1 MKTLL
6 AAVLLVCSS
15 GSSFGAILTQVFP
28 SPAPNAF
35 GSPSWNPGYV
45 QNALNAL
52 ENGLSSVGNPATTP
66 TAYYQVT
73 TEGDRDNIVT
83 GFPSWKGFVNPG
95 AMFGAAF
102 ANELGNRLHFG
113 VHILG
118 NGTQFSLSELS
129 FDMESTDAG
138 DIFQFVG
145 DFSTPSDVY
154 SSTRV
159 GINYGPDHIKG
170 TADDVRIS
178 SGPATQV
185 VDELVYVGVGNAL
198 AGGDVSCPGSNQA
211 TMDCVKAF
219 YDSISPFNITTT
231 YTLRNA
237 NGGLL
242 STGSATVLFP
252 AAVPEPATWGF
263 MIVGLAG
270 IKLMW
275 GRMASCRRR

>member
-6 AAVLLVCSS
+6 AALLFVSS
-15 GSSFGAILTQVFP
+15 AGSSFGSVLIQVFP

-52 ENGLSSVGNPATTP
+52 ENGLSSVGNPATSP

-73 TEGDRDNIVT
+73 TETDRNNIVT
-83 GFPSWKGFVNPG
+83 SFPSWQGFANPG

-118 NGTQFSLSELS
+118 NGTQFSLSGLA
-129 FDMESTDAG
+129 FDMESTDPG

-154 SSTRV
+154 SSTRI

-170 TADDVRIS
+170 TPDDVRIT

-185 VDELVYVGVGNAL
+185 VDEIVYVGVGNAL
-198 AGGDVSCPGSNQA
+198 ANGGACTGSNQA

-231 YTLRNA
+231 YTLKDA
-237 NGGLL
+237 NGGTLG
-242 STGSATVLFP
+242 TGSASVLFP
-252 AAVPEPATWGF
+252 ASVPEPATWGLMLVGF
-263 MIVGLAG
+263 AGLAL
-270 IKLMW
+270 K
-275 GRMASCRRR
+275 RFRR

>member
-1 MKTLL
+1 MKAHTTMKTLL
-6 AAVLLVCSS
+6 AAMLLVSS
-15 GSSFGAILTQVFP
+15 AGSSFGAVLIQVFP

-83 GFPSWKGFVNPG
+83 GFPSWKGFANPG

-102 ANELGNRLHFG
+102 ASELGNRLHFG

-118 NGTQFSLSELS
+118 NGTRFSLSGLS

-154 SSTRV
+154 SSTRI
-159 GINYGPDHIKG
+159 GIDYGPDHIKG

-198 AGGDVSCPGSNQA
+198 AAGDVACPGTGQA
-211 TMDCVKAF
+211 ALDCVKAF
-219 YDSISPFNITTT
+219 YDSISPFNITTS

-242 STGSATVLFP
+242 GTGSASVLFP
-252 AAVPEPATWGF
+252 AAVPEPATWAL

-270 IKLMW
+270 LAWK
-275 GRMASCRRR
+275 RRRG

>member
-1 MKTLL
+1 MKTLV
-6 AAVLLVCSS
+6 AALLLVSS
-15 GSSFGAILTQVFP
+15 AGSSLGAILIQVFP

-66 TAYYQVT
+66 TAYYQVA

-83 GFPSWKGFVNPG
+83 GFPSWHGFANPG

-118 NGTQFSLSELS
+118 NGAQFSLSELS

-154 SSTRV
+154 SATRV

-178 SGPATQV
+178 SGPATQL

-198 AGGDVSCPGSNQA
+198 APDSSCPGSDLA
-211 TMDCVKAF
+211 TLDCIKAF

-231 YTLRNA
+231 YSLRNGA
-237 NGGLL
+237 GSLL
-242 STGSATVLFP
+242 GTGSGTVAFS
-252 AAVPEPATWGF
+252 AAVPEPATWGLMLF
-263 MIVGLAG
+263 GFAG
-270 IKLMW
+270 IAWKRLR
-275 GRMASCRRR
+275 G

>member
-6 AAVLLVCSS
+6 AAVLLVCSA
-15 GSSFGAILTQVFP
+15 GSSFSAILIQVFP

-45 QNALNAL
+45 TNALNAL
-52 ENGLSSVGNPATTP
+52 ENGLISVGNPATSP
-66 TAYYQVT
+66 TAYYRVT
-73 TEGDRDNIVT
+73 TESDRDNIVT
-83 GFPSWKGFVNPG
+83 GFPSWKGFANPG

-102 ANELGNRLHFG
+102 ASELGNRLHFG

-118 NGTQFSLSELS
+118 NGTQFSLSQLS

-185 VDELVYVGVGNAL
+185 IDELVYVGVGNAL

-211 TMDCVKAF
+211 TLDCVKAF
-219 YDSISPFNITTT
+219 YDSISPFNITTS

-242 STGSATVLFP
+242 STASASVLFP
-252 AAVPEPATWGF
+252 AAVPEPATWGL

-270 IKLMW
+270 LAWKRLR
-275 GRMASCRRR
+275 G

>member
-6 AAVLLVCSS
+6 AALLLVSS
-15 GSSFGAILTQVFP
+15 AGGSFGAVLIQVFP

-52 ENGLSSVGNPATTP
+52 ENGLSSVGNPATSP
-66 TAYYQVT
+66 TAYYRVT

-83 GFPSWKGFVNPG
+83 GFPSWRGFANPG
-95 AMFGAAF
+95 AMFGPAF

-113 VHILG
+113 VHISG
-118 NGTQFSLSELS
+118 NGTQFSLSGLS

-145 DFSTPSDVY
+145 DFASPSDTY
-154 SSTRV
+154 SSTRI

-170 TADDVRIS
+170 TGDDVRIT

-185 VDELVYVGVGNAL
+185 VDEIVYVGVGNAL
-198 AGGDVSCPGSNQA
+198 APSDVSCPGTNQA
-211 TMDCVKAF
+211 TLDCLKAF
-219 YDSISPFNITTT
+219 YDSISPFNITTS
-231 YTLRNA
+231 YTLK
-237 NGGLL
+237 NGDGGTLAM
-242 STGSATVLFP
+242 GSATVLFP
-252 AAVPEPATWGF
+252 AAVPEPGTWGLMLF
-263 MIVGLAG
+263 GIAGLAW
-270 IKLMW
+270 KRL
-275 GRMASCRRR
+275 RR